1 MIDTKVL
8 REKILD
14 LAMRGKLVPQD
25 PNDEPASELLKRIK
39 AEKEELI
46 KQKKIKRDK
55 NETEI
60 FKGDDGLHYEKF
72 ADGTVNPLLTTL
84 DFPDN
89 WLPIKLS
96 QILRVS
102 SGKSLKRTQ
111 LTEDGNVPVY
121 GAHGIMGSYS
131 EGFIEKGT
139 LLIGRVGFYAGSIM
153 RTKEFSWVT
162 DNSLIV
168 SSSSVVN
175 SNFLELSL
183 KHLNL
188 GSLTSQTAQPV
199 ISGQKI
205 YSQIIFLPP
214 VNEQTKIVDSYN
226 ELISKV
232 NTIEKEQEQLKQL
245 ATQLKQK
252 VLDVA
257 MQGKLVP
264 QDPNDEPASVLL
276 EKIRAEKQ
284 RLYEEGKIKKKDLVE
299 TEIVKDGDNAYYQN
313 LPDSWEIVPLKN
325 IVNYRIGKTPNTKNK
340 NYWTNHEGF
349 PWISIADMGKDK
361 YIGRTTR
368 KITNKAVEEVFKGIV
383 SPKGTLIM
391 SFKLSIGKTNLLG
404 KNSVHNEAIIS
415 IFPYWDNN
423 NVLRNYLYL
432 VLPIISN
439 SGETISAIKGKTL
452 NSKKIDVLPIPLPTI
467 REQQEIN
474 TKVMLFLRIL
484 EIIS

>member
-299 TEIVKDGDNAYYQN
+299 TELVKDGDNAYYGK
-313 LPDSWEIVPLKN
+313 LPESWVSTT
-325 IVNYRIGKTPNTKNK
+325 IG
-340 NYWTNHEGF
+340 
-349 PWISIADMGKDK
+349 
-361 YIGRTTR
+361 
-368 KITNKAVEEVFKGIV
+368 
-383 SPKGTLIM
+383 
-391 SFKLSIGKTNLLG
+391 
-404 KNSVHNEAIIS
+404 AIIS
-415 IFPYWDNN
+415 KNIGGGTPSKQNPNYWNGNIPWASVKDINS
-423 NVLRNYLYL
+423 NYLDSTKDSITQEGL
-432 VLPIISN
+432 ANSSANLIPTGTAIIATRMSLDKIVIN
-439 SGETISAIKGKTL
+439 TIPVAINQDLRALFFENKTL
-452 NSKKIDVLPIPLPTI
+452 RDYFINIYPRFKFKSTGTTVKGISLPVLNSHNFPLPGTD
-467 REQQEIN
+467 EQTRIN
-474 TKVMLFLRIL
+474 TKLTQVTGVIDNLTT
-484 EIIS
+484 

>member
-1 MIDTKVL
+1 M
-8 REKILD
+8 
-14 LAMRGKLVPQD
+14 
-25 PNDEPASELLKRIK
+25 
-39 AEKEELI
+39 
-46 KQKKIKRDK
+46 
-55 NETEI
+55 
-60 FKGDDGLHYEKF
+60 
-72 ADGTVNPLLTTL
+72 NPLLTTL

-252 VLDVA
+252 VLDIA

-299 TEIVKDGDNAYYQN
+299 TELVKDGDNAYYQN

-404 KNSVHNEAIIS
+404 KNSIKS
-415 IFPYWDNN
+415 I
-423 NVLRNYLYL
+423 
-432 VLPIISN
+432 
-439 SGETISAIKGKTL
+439 
-452 NSKKIDVLPIPLPTI
+452 
-467 REQQEIN
+467 
-474 TKVMLFLRIL
+474 
-484 EIIS
+484 

>member
-1 MIDTKVL
+1 M
-8 REKILD
+8 
-14 LAMRGKLVPQD
+14 
-25 PNDEPASELLKRIK
+25 
-39 AEKEELI
+39 
-46 KQKKIKRDK
+46 
-55 NETEI
+55 
-60 FKGDDGLHYEKF
+60 
-72 ADGTVNPLLTTL
+72 NPLLTTL

-299 TEIVKDGDNAYYQN
+299 TEIVKDGDNAYYQK
-313 LPDSWEIVPLKN
+313 LP
-325 IVNYRIGKTPNTKNK
+325 
-340 NYWTNHEGF
+340 
-349 PWISIADMGKDK
+349 
-361 YIGRTTR
+361 
-368 KITNKAVEEVFKGIV
+368 
-383 SPKGTLIM
+383 
-391 SFKLSIGKTNLLG
+391 
-404 KNSVHNEAIIS
+404 
-415 IFPYWDNN
+415 
-423 NVLRNYLYL
+423 
-432 VLPIISN
+432 
-439 SGETISAIKGKTL
+439 
-452 NSKKIDVLPIPLPTI
+452 
-467 REQQEIN
+467 
-474 TKVMLFLRIL
+474 
-484 EIIS
+484 

>member
-1 MIDTKVL
+1 MIFG
-8 REKILD
+8 RH
-14 LAMRGKLVPQD
+14 
-25 PNDEPASELLKRIK
+25 ELYLYF
-39 AEKEELI
+39 
-46 KQKKIKRDK
+46 
-55 NETEI
+55 ETRAYS
-60 FKGDDGLHYEKF
+60 LHYEKF

-299 TEIVKDGDNAYYQN
+299 TELVKDGDNAYYGK
-313 LPDSWEIVPLKN
+313 LP
-325 IVNYRIGKTPNTKNK
+325 KT
-340 NYWTNHEGF
+340 
-349 PWISIADMGKDK
+349 WIKSKLFSVANVIMGQ
-361 YIGRTTR
+361 
-368 KITNKAVEEVFKGIV
+368 
-383 SPKGTLIM
+383 SPKGNNVTSEFSLNAVEFHQGKSDFGEKFLNPSGKYTSQITKEIEIPSIVM
-391 SFKLSIGKTNLLG
+391 SVRAPVGDVNLTRKTIVIGRGLAAIQPYGYSLEYLYHFLLTQKSILEQQATGTTFKAIGG
-404 KNSVHNEAIIS
+404 E
-415 IFPYWDNN
+415 
-423 NVLRNYLYL
+423 VLRN
-432 VLPIISN
+432 LPIALPAEKEQIRIVNLIN
-439 SGETISAIKGKTL
+439 SVFEVESQLMK
-452 NSKKIDVLPIPLPTI
+452 
-467 REQQEIN
+467 
-474 TKVMLFLRIL
+474 
-484 EIIS
+484 

>member
-1 MIDTKVL
+1 
-8 REKILD
+8 
-14 LAMRGKLVPQD
+14 
-25 PNDEPASELLKRIK
+25 
-39 AEKEELI
+39 
-46 KQKKIKRDK
+46 
-55 NETEI
+55 
-60 FKGDDGLHYEKF
+60 
-72 ADGTVNPLLTTL
+72 VNPLLTTL

-313 LPDSWEIVPLKN
+313 LPKGWSLQTLQNVAWIQMGQSPSGINVTSNRTSKSIEFHQ
-325 IVNYRIGKTPNTKNK
+325 GKSNFGEMMLAASSKWTTQLTK
-340 NYWTNHEGF
+340 
-349 PWISIADMGKDK
+349 
-361 YIGRTTR
+361 
-368 KITNKAVEEVFKGIV
+368 IV
-383 SPKGTLIM
+383 SPVAIIM
-391 SFKLSIGKTNLLG
+391 SVRAPVGDVNLLIDRSIVIG
-404 KNSVHNEAIIS
+404 RGLSSIQPYCSDIYYFYYLLSTKKKSLESMATGTTFKAI
-415 IFPYWDNN
+415 NN
-423 NVLRNYLYL
+423 KTLQEII
-432 VLPIISN
+432 LPIAPEKEQKRIVAVI
-439 SGETISAIKGKTL
+439 E
-452 NSKKIDVLPIPLPTI
+452 KIL
-467 REQQEIN
+467 
-474 TKVMLFLRIL
+474 L
-484 EIIS
+484 EICQFG

>member
-1 MIDTKVL
+1 MIFG
-8 REKILD
+8 RH
-14 LAMRGKLVPQD
+14 
-25 PNDEPASELLKRIK
+25 ELYLYF
-39 AEKEELI
+39 
-46 KQKKIKRDK
+46 
-55 NETEI
+55 ETRAYS
-60 FKGDDGLHYEKF
+60 LHYEKF

-299 TEIVKDGDNAYYQN
+299 TELVKDGDNAYYRKI
-313 LPDSWEIVPLKN
+313 PKSWEFVVLNQVALNYDSHRKAVSASERRERNSRKKADDLYPYFGATGQAGWIDDYLLDEITILIGEDGAPFLDKLASKAYIVKGKYWVNNHAHVIKPLIN
-325 IVNYRIGKTPNTKNK
+325 ATYLMDFFNSFDYTGFVNG
-340 NYWTNHEGF
+340 
-349 PWISIADMGKDK
+349 
-361 YIGRTTR
+361 TTR
-368 KITNKAVEEVFKGIV
+368 
-383 SPKGTLIM
+383 L
-391 SFKLSIGKTNLLG
+391 KLTQTKLYSI
-404 KNSVHNEAIIS
+404 
-415 IFPYWDNN
+415 
-423 NVLRNYLYL
+423 
-432 VLPIISN
+432 
-439 SGETISAIKGKTL
+439 
-452 NSKKIDVLPIPLPTI
+452 PIPLAPEN
-467 REQQEIN
+467 EQYRITLAIN
-474 TKVMLFLRIL
+474 KMNQQLQKLI
-484 EIIS
+484 

>member
-84 DFPDN
+84 DFSDN

-299 TEIVKDGDNAYYQN
+299 TELVKDGDNAYYQN
-313 LPDSWEIVPLKN
+313 LP
-325 IVNYRIGKTPNTKNK
+325 
-340 NYWTNHEGF
+340 
-349 PWISIADMGKDK
+349 
-361 YIGRTTR
+361 
-368 KITNKAVEEVFKGIV
+368 KG
-383 SPKGTLIM
+383 
-391 SFKLSIGKTNLLG
+391 
-404 KNSVHNEAIIS
+404 
-415 IFPYWDNN
+415 W
-423 NVLRNYLYL
+423 
-432 VLPIISN
+432 
-439 SGETISAIKGKTL
+439 GKTL
-452 NSKKIDVLPIPLPTI
+452 FGNIVYLLSGRDLSVAKYSDSVQKGIPYITGASNFCDGIITTSRFTEFPTVISEKKRYFNNS
-467 REQQEIN
+467 
-474 TKVMLFLRIL
+474 
-484 EIIS
+484 